1 LLGTTIAK
9 KILSD
14 IKTRWKEDY
23 QEQITER
30 LKLVFIQYITEL
42 LLDAIDLANS
52 HTNTIEHFE

>member
-9 KILSD
+9 KILRE